1 MRLTVLDDDYG
12 ERITPGRERIT
23 VYLDGK
29 EIKRVFTADNI
40 KGEVICAVTDED
52 GRMIAEQGEA
62 KRQTLTG
69 YVRIERAPK
78 NRS

>member
-1 MRLTVLDDDYG
+1 MRLTVLDDDHG
-12 ERITPGRERIT
+12 ERIIPGSECIT

-29 EIKRVFTADNI
+29 EIKYVLTADDI

-78 NRS
+78 KRS